1 MAMMDIETLEM
12 MLLEVEEKMGKSL
25 DVLKGDVVQ
34 IRAGRAN
41 PHILDKI
48 QVEAYGGMS
57 PINQI
62 GNISVSDGQCL
73 VISPWDKS
81 LLKSVEKAIQLS
93 NIGINPTNDG
103 NVVRLV
109 FPMLTDERR
118 REIVKQ
124 VKKMGEDG
132 KVAIRNIRRD
142 GLDTFKKLKTNKE
155 ITEDQYAQYE
165 AQIEKLTSKT
175 VEAVDKVIQDK
186 EKELLTI

>member
-142 GLDTFKKLKTNKE
+142 GLDTFKKLIIFSILSSSLPIMRKSPRYGFEGAKVPFANC
-155 ITEDQYAQYE
+155 QYL
-165 AQIEKLTSKT
+165 ISH
-175 VEAVDKVIQDK
+175 
-186 EKELLTI
+186 

>member
-1 MAMMDIETLEM
+1 MIKLLSIEA
-12 MLLEVEEKMGKSL
+12 
-25 DVLKGDVVQ
+25 D
-34 IRAGRAN
+34 R
-41 PHILDKI
+41 PLDK
-48 QVEAYGGMS
+48 
-57 PINQI
+57 
-62 GNISVSDGQCL
+62 L
-73 VISPWDKS
+73 VDALPDLVNKLVDTVDKS

-155 ITEDQYAQYE
+155 ITEDQYKDYE
-165 AQIEKLTSKT
+165 SQIEKLTAKII
-175 VEAVDKVIQDK
+175 EAVDKVISDK
-186 EKELLTI
+186 EKELLTV

>member
-1 MAMMDIETLEM
+1 MAIDLETLEM
-12 MLLEVEEKMGKSL
+12 MELECEERMLKSL
-25 DVLKGDVVQ
+25 DVLKAEVLQV
-34 IRAGRAN
+34 RAGRAN

-62 GNISVSDGQCL
+62 GNISVVDAQCL
-73 VISPWDKS
+73 MISPWDKS

-103 NVVRLV
+103 NVIRLV

-142 GLDTFKKLKTNKE
+142 GLDGFKKLKTAKE
-155 ITEDQYAQYE
+155 ITEDQYAEYE
-165 AQIEKLTSKT
+165 SAIEKLTQKT
-175 VEAVDKVIQDK
+175 VEAIDKVIADK
-186 EKELLTI
+186 EKELLTV

>member
-1 MAMMDIETLEM
+1 MAMDIESLDM
-12 MLLEVEEKMGKSL
+12 MVMECEERMEKSL
-25 DVLKGDVVQ
+25 DVLKADVLQ

-48 QVEAYGGMS
+48 LVEAYGAMS

-62 GNISVSDGQCL
+62 GNISVVDGQCL
-73 VISPWDKS
+73 MISPWDKS
-81 LLKSVEKAIQLS
+81 LLKSVEKAILVS

-103 NVVRLV
+103 NVIRLV

-142 GLDTFKKLKTNKE
+142 GLDSFKKLKTAKE

-165 AQIEKLTSKT
+165 SQIEKLTAKT
-175 VEAVDKVIQDK
+175 VEAVDKVIADK
-186 EKELLTI
+186 EKELLTV

>member
-1 MAMMDIETLEM
+1 MAMDIETLDM
-12 MLLEVEEKMGKSL
+12 MIMECEERMEKSL
-25 DVLKGDVVQ
+25 DVLKADVLQ

-41 PHILDKI
+41 PHILDKVL
-48 QVEAYGGMS
+48 VEAYGGMS

-62 GNISVSDGQCL
+62 GNISVVDGQCL
-73 VISPWDKS
+73 TISPWDKS
-81 LLKSVEKAIQLS
+81 LLKSVEKAILVS
-93 NIGINPTNDG
+93 GIGINPTNDG
-103 NVVRLV
+103 NVIRLV

-132 KVAIRNIRRD
+132 KVALRNIRRD
-142 GLDTFKKLKTNKE
+142 SLDSFKKLKTAKE

-165 AQIEKLTSKT
+165 AQIEKMTSKT

>member
-1 MAMMDIETLEM
+1 MAVDIETLDM
-12 MLLEVEEKMGKSL
+12 MVMECEEKMDKSL
-25 DVLKGDVVQ
+25 DVLKGDVLQ
-34 IRAGRAN
+34 ICAGRAN

-48 QVEAYGGMS
+48 SVEAYGAMS

-62 GNISVSDGQCL
+62 GNVSVVDGQCL

-81 LLKSVEKAIQLS
+81 LLKNVEKAILVS
-93 NIGINPTNDG
+93 NIGITPTNDG

-142 GLDTFKKLKTNKE
+142 NLEAFKKFSPKPIFLAT
-155 ITEDQYAQYE
+155 
-165 AQIEKLTSKT
+165 LSK
-175 VEAVDKVIQDK
+175 
-186 EKELLTI
+186 

>member
-1 MAMMDIETLEM
+1 MAMDIETLDM
-12 MLLEVEEKMGKSL
+12 MIMECEERMEKSL
-25 DVLKGDVVQ
+25 DVLKSDVLQ

-41 PHILDKI
+41 PHILDKVL
-48 QVEAYGGMS
+48 VEAYGGMS

-62 GNISVSDGQCL
+62 GNISVVDGQCL
-73 VISPWDKS
+73 TISPWDKS
-81 LLKSVEKAIQLS
+81 LLKSVEKAILVS
-93 NIGINPTNDG
+93 GIGINPTNDG
-103 NVVRLV
+103 NVIRLV

-132 KVAIRNIRRD
+132 KVALRNVRRD
-142 GLDTFKKLKTNKE
+142 SLDSFKKLKTAKE

-165 AQIEKLTSKT
+165 AQIEKMTSKT

>member
-1 MAMMDIETLEM
+1 MAVDIETLDM
-12 MLLEVEEKMGKSL
+12 MVMECEEKMDKSL
-25 DVLKGDVVQ
+25 DVLKGDVLQ

-48 QVEAYGGMS
+48 SVEAYGAMS

-62 GNISVSDGQCL
+62 GNVSVVDGQCL

-81 LLKSVEKAIQLS
+81 LLKNVEKAILVS
-93 NIGINPTNDG
+93 NIGITPTNDG

-142 GLDTFKKLKTNKE
+142 NLEAFKKLKTAKE
-155 ITEDQYAQYE
+155 ITEDQYSGYE
-165 AQIEKLTSKT
+165 ADIEKLTGKA
-175 VEAVDKVIQDK
+175 VEAIDKVISDK

>member
-1 MAMMDIETLEM
+1 MATDIEVLEM
-12 MLLEVEEKMGKSL
+12 MLMENEERMQKSL
-25 DVLKGDVVQ
+25 DVLKGDVLQ

-41 PHILDKI
+41 PHVLDKI

-62 GNISVSDGQCL
+62 GNVSVSDGQCL

-103 NVVRLV
+103 NVIRLV

-124 VKKMGEDG
+124 VKAMGENG

-142 GLDTFKKLKTNKE
+142 GLDAFKKLKNAKE
-155 ITEDQYAQYE
+155 ITEDQYSQYE
-165 AQIEKLTSKT
+165 AQIEKTTAKII
-175 VEAVDKVIQDK
+175 EAVDKVISEK
-186 EKELLTI
+186 EKELLTL

>member
-1 MAMMDIETLEM
+1 MAMDIESLDM
-12 MLLEVEEKMGKSL
+12 MIMECEERMEKSL
-25 DVLKGDVVQ
+25 DVLKADVLQ

-48 QVEAYGGMS
+48 LVEAYGGMS

-62 GNISVSDGQCL
+62 GNISVVDGQCL
-73 VISPWDKS
+73 TISPWDKS
-81 LLKSVEKAIQLS
+81 LLKSVEKAILVS
-93 NIGINPTNDG
+93 GIGINPTNDG
-103 NVVRLV
+103 NVIRLV

-132 KVAIRNIRRD
+132 KVALRNIRRD
-142 GLDTFKKLKTNKE
+142 SLDSFKKLKTAKE

-165 AQIEKLTSKT
+165 AQIEKMTSKT

>member
-1 MAMMDIETLEM
+1 MLDLETLEM
-12 MLLEVEEKMGKSL
+12 MLLEGEEKMNKSL
-25 DVLKGDVVQ
+25 DVLKGDVLQ

-48 QVEAYGGMS
+48 QVEAYGAMS

-62 GNISVSDGQCL
+62 GNISVLDGQCL

-81 LLKSVEKAIQLS
+81 LLKSVEKAIMVS
-93 NIGINPTNDG
+93 NLGINPTNDG

-109 FPMLTDERR
+109 FPMLTEERR
-118 REIVKQ
+118 KEIIKQ

-132 KVAIRNIRRD
+132 KVAIRNVRRD
-142 GLDTFKKLKTNKE
+142 TLDGFKKAKANKE

-165 AQIEKLTSKT
+165 SEIEKLTAKII
-175 VEAVDKVIQDK
+175 EGVDKVISDK
-186 EKELLTI
+186 EKELLTV

>member
-1 MAMMDIETLEM
+1 MATDIETLEM
-12 MLLEVEEKMGKSL
+12 MLMETEERMQKSL
-25 DVLKGDVVQ
+25 DVLKGDVIQ

-41 PHILDKI
+41 PHVLDKI
-48 QVEAYGGMS
+48 QVEAYGAMS

-103 NVVRLV
+103 NVIRLV

-124 VKKMGEDG
+124 VKAMGENG

-142 GLDTFKKLKTNKE
+142 GLEAFKKLKNAKE
-155 ITEDQYAQYE
+155 ITEDQYSQYE
-165 AQIEKLTSKT
+165 AQIEKMTSKII
-175 VEAVDKVIQDK
+175 EAIDKVIGDK
-186 EKELLTI
+186 EKELLTL

>member
-1 MAMMDIETLEM
+1 MATDIETLEM
-12 MLLEVEEKMGKSL
+12 MLMETEERMQKSL
-25 DVLKGDVVQ
+25 DVLKGDVIQ

-41 PHILDKI
+41 PHVLDKI
-48 QVEAYGGMS
+48 QVEAYGAMS

-103 NVVRLV
+103 NVIRLV

-124 VKKMGEDG
+124 VKGMGENG

-142 GLDTFKKLKTNKE
+142 GLEAFKKLKNAKE
-155 ITEDQYAQYE
+155 ITEDQYSQYE
-165 AQIEKLTSKT
+165 AQIEKMTSKII
-175 VEAVDKVIQDK
+175 EAIDKVIGDK
-186 EKELLTI
+186 EKELLTL

>member
-1 MAMMDIETLEM
+1 MAVDFETLDM
-12 MLLEVEEKMGKSL
+12 MIMEVEERMGKSL
-25 DVLKGDVVQ
+25 DVLKADVLQ

-48 QVEAYGGMS
+48 QVEAYGAMS

-103 NVVRLV
+103 NVIRLV

-132 KVAIRNIRRD
+132 KVALRNIRRD
-142 GLDTFKKLKTNKE
+142 GLESFKKLKTAKE
-155 ITEDQYAQYE
+155 ITEDQFSDYE
-165 AQIEKLTSKT
+165 SQIEKLTSKM
-175 VEAVDKVIQDK
+175 VEAVDKVIGDK
-186 EKELLTI
+186 EKELLTV

>member
-1 MAMMDIETLEM
+1 MMIM
-12 MLLEVEEKMGKSL
+12 EVEERMGKSL
-25 DVLKGDVVQ
+25 DVLKADVLQ

-48 QVEAYGGMS
+48 QVEAYGAMS

-103 NVVRLV
+103 NVIRLV

-132 KVAIRNIRRD
+132 KVALRNIRRD
-142 GLDTFKKLKTNKE
+142 GLESFKKLKTAKE
-155 ITEDQYAQYE
+155 ITEDQFSDYE
-165 AQIEKLTSKT
+165 SQIEKLTSKM
-175 VEAVDKVIQDK
+175 VEAVDKVIGDK
-186 EKELLTI
+186 EKELLTV